1 MSIIPEIYRVY
12 RFDLDRKMVTAEL
25 IKAADDAEAIAK
37 LEMAGFGTKCEVW
50 HGRRLVA
57 ELEGERRQA

>member
-1 MSIIPEIYRVY
+1 MSAIPEMYRVY
-12 RFDLDRKMVTAEL
+12 RFDLNRNVVTAEF

-37 LEMAGFGTKCEVW
+37 SEISGFGTKCEVW

-57 ELEGERRQA
+57 ELDGERRQA